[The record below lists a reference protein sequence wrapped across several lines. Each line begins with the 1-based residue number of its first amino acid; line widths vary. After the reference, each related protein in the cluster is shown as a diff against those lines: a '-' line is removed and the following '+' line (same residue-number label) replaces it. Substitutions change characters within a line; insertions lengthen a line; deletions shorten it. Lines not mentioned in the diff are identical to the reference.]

1 MSFLIAIYLI
11 SVTACFIFK
20 GIKAALATALVVPAL
35 IAFYREINLFKKS
48 TIYA

>member
-1 MSFLIAIYLI
+1 MSFFIAIYLI
-11 SVTACFIFK
+11 SIITCFIFK

-35 IAFYREINLFKKS
+35 IACYREINLIKKS